1 MARENVIVSPGLPRK
16 PASFAVEPAFP
27 VEKKDS
33 AQART
38 ATPIARVR
46 SGLVLR
52 AVARDITIVKGRTH
66 ARVR

>member
-1 MARENVIVSPGLPRK
+1 MARENLIVSAGLPRK

-27 VEKKDS
+27 AEKKE
-33 AQART
+33 
-38 ATPIARVR
+38 ATPARAATPTARVR